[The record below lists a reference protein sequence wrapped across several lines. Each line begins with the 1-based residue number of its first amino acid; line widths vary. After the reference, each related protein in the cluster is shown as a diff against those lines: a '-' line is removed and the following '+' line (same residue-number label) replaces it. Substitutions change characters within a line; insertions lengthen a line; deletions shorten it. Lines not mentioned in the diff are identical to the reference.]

1 MLVTAAAT
9 TTIAAT
15 ATATATT
22 TGTFE
27 ILSKREAFMS

>member
-1 MLVTAAAT
+1 MLVTPAAT